1 MMTNGAAAEPLAGSL
16 LTMDPATKQLV
27 LYICNENVGK
37 KIIVQDLDD
46 THVLVNPAYVQYL
59 KNEVARLLEKNM
71 YDTAALKK

>member
-1 MMTNGAAAEPLAGSL
+1 
-16 LTMDPATKQLV
+16 MDPATKQLV

>member
-1 MMTNGAAAEPLAGSL
+1 M
-16 LTMDPATKQLV
+16 TMDPATKQLV

>member
-1 MMTNGAAAEPLAGSL
+1 
-16 LTMDPATKQLV
+16 MDPATKQLV
-27 LYICNENVGK
+27 LYVCNENVGK

-71 YDTAALKK
+71 DDTAALKK

>member
-1 MMTNGAAAEPLAGSL
+1 MSGAAGPLPVAGSL

>member
-1 MMTNGAAAEPLAGSL
+1 
-16 LTMDPATKQLV
+16 MDPATKQLV

-59 KNEVARLLEKNM
+59 KNEVARLLE
-71 YDTAALKK
+71 